1 MKKLIAF
8 LTAVL
13 CLCLTFG
20 LSGCKMKNDIV
31 IAAPDGAPVLALYS
45 LMKDGTAIGGK
56 TVGYKVYTGAANI
69 GTAISSGD
77 ADIAVMPLNVASK
90 LYNKGEDIKL
100 LSVNIFGVLYMVG
113 KTELNGNGDLV
124 GKRVVTIGRG
134 GSPDLM
140 LKYILD
146 KNGIGYEDSETAIEG
161 KVAIN
166 YVNAAA
172 DANQML
178 AKNTADY
185 AILGEPVAT
194 TACKKL
200 GLRIVMDIKN
210 EWSKIV
216 GENTFTQAG
225 VVVSKKVYED
235 EKLCADLLKKL
246 AENALIAEENAED
259 IKKTVNSCGSAL
271 AMDFTAE
278 LVKRCN
284 LGCLRASEG
293 KETIEKYFSA
303 ILENSPS
310 FIGGKLPDA
319 NFYY

>member
-1 MKKLIAF
+1 MKKLVAVI
-8 LTAVL
+8 TAVL

-20 LSGCKMKNDIV
+20 LSACKVKDDIV

-45 LMKDGTAIGGK
+45 LMRDGTAIDGK

-113 KTELNGNGDLV
+113 KNELNEIKDLA

-146 KNGIGYEDSETAIEG
+146 KNGIEYEDSETVVEN

-166 YVNAAA
+166 YVNATAE
-172 DANQML
+172 ANQVL
-178 AKNTADY
+178 AKNSADY

-200 GLRIVMDIKN
+200 GLNVVMDIKE

-235 EKLCADLLKKL
+235 EKLCAELLKKL
-246 AENALIAEENAED
+246 AGNALFAEENAGE
-259 IKKTVNSCGSAL
+259 IKQVINSYGSAL
-271 AMDFTAE
+271 SMDFSTE

-284 LGCLRASEG
+284 LGCQRASDA
-293 KETIEKYFSA
+293 KTTIEKYFSA

>member
-8 LTAVL
+8 LTACL
-13 CLCLTFG
+13 CLTLTFG
-20 LSGCKMKNDIV
+20 LSACKVRNDIV

-45 LMKDGTAIGGK
+45 LMKDGTAIDEK

-100 LSVNIFGVLYMVG
+100 LSVNVFGILYMVG
-113 KTELNGNGDLV
+113 KTGLNGKEDLT

-146 KNGIGYEDSETAIEG
+146 KNGIEYEDKETAVTG

-166 YVNAAA
+166 YVNAPAE
-172 DANQML
+172 ANQML
-178 AKNTADY
+178 AKNLADY
-185 AILGEPVAT
+185 AILGEPAAT
-194 TACKKL
+194 AACKKL
-200 GLRIVMDIKN
+200 GLKVVMDIKE

-225 VVVSKKVYED
+225 VVVNKKVYED
-235 EKLCADLLKKL
+235 ENLCKALLKKL
-246 AENALIAEENAED
+246 GENASFAEQNASD
-259 IKKTVNSCGSAL
+259 VKSVVNSYGSTL
-271 AMDFTAE
+271 SMDFSPE
-278 LVKRCN
+278 LIKRCN

-293 KETIEKYFSA
+293 RETIEKYFSA
-303 ILENSPS
+303 ILENDKS